1 MHFTRMQE
9 ITPPKTPG
17 SQPFPTGAIITEA
30 WQICT
35 TYFWP
40 LTMALL
46 VIQIPEKI
54 LIGLLGDD
62 KSGGMAALYEML
74 ISGFVIIGIHRSIY
88 HLKSDGT
95 IPSFPR
101 VYAEGL
107 PFYWRNLRQIFLVSI
122 YSYLIVLGIVAL
134 VAPSIILM
142 REPSYQTVSYL
153 LISATLIAGFLLLA
167 WWAARIFICRAALSD
182 GLPGANKAIAESM
195 RLTKGKVLMLIPTL
209 LCIIGIFVTWLVI
222 QLTTHYAITGDL
234 EVDAHVSSENM
245 LKIGLI
251 TLVPSAFA
259 QVLSIAIM
267 ALTYLRLKESAKLAD
282 LTNGSPTIP
291 TA

>member
-1 MHFTRMQE
+1 MEE
-9 ITPPKTPG
+9 ITPTKAPRPQ
-17 SQPFPTGAIITEA
+17 SFPTGAIIKEA

-54 LIGLLGDD
+54 VLGLLGDD
-62 KSGGMAALYEML
+62 KSGGMVALYEML
-74 ISGFVIIGIHRSIY
+74 ISGFVIIGIYRSIY

-95 IPSFPR
+95 TPSFSR

-107 PFYWRNLRQIFLVSI
+107 PFYWRNLLQILLVSI
-122 YSYLIVLGIVAL
+122 YSYLIVLGIAAI
-134 VAPSIILM
+134 VAPSVILM

-153 LISATLIAGFLLLA
+153 LISATLIAGFVLLA

-182 GLPGANKAIAESM
+182 DLPGANKAIAESM
-195 RLTKGKVLMLIPTL
+195 RMTKGKVLMLTPTL

-245 LKIGLI
+245 VKIGLI

-259 QVLSIAIM
+259 QVLSIAII
-267 ALTYLRLKESAKLAD
+267 ALTYLRLKESAKLVG
-282 LTNGSPTIP
+282 LTNRPPTIP
-291 TA
+291 PA